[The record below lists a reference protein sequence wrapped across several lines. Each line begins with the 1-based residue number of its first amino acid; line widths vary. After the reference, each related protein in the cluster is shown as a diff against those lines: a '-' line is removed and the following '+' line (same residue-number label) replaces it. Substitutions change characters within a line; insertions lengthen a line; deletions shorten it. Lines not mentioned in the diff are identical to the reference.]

1 MASNTKSP
9 LVIIPTLNERANL
22 EKLLP
27 SLLELVLPTTSTSA
41 GSRQLDILIV
51 DDGSTDGTELFLA
64 DLKSTR
70 VNLLSR
76 GRKLGIGSAI
86 RDGLMWAYDH
96 GYSEVVTMDGD
107 GTHHPQ
113 SVIDLLDEQ
122 HKAAILIGTRY
133 TDAEDKRSQWRIWLS
148 SIAQSLRGL
157 LLNLRVDASNN
168 LRRYRLNEVPR
179 SLFKVAASNSYSFLF
194 ETALFAQH
202 NEITLGEIP
211 APLADRK
218 EGESKLRGADIVDG
232 ICQLLKYSLLIHF
245 TPERI
250 KLPLAEFAE
259 TQNSA
264 PSEWDS
270 YWGAPPTLVSAVYGV
285 LAKFY
290 RNLLIRPTLNC
301 FLANTFKLNSKLLHA
316 GCGGGGVDLGLR
328 ELYQITPLD
337 LSSSALMAYSLLHTD
352 APQTQ
357 LSPAP
362 VLGSVFALPF
372 EDDTFDGVY
381 NLGVME
387 HFTEAQIV
395 AALKEFKRVIK
406 KDGKILLFW
415 PPEFGFSVRVLKVIG
430 AILKLFKNEEPLFP
444 PEISRVTSKTQIE
457 NYASQAGLKVAGY
470 YFGIKDFYTQVA
482 ITLEGD

>member
-1 MASNTKSP
+1 MNSTPKPP

-22 EKLLP
+22 ERLLP
-27 SLLELVLPTTSTSA
+27 SLLELVLPPNSSTA
-41 GSRQLDILIV
+41 ISRQVDILIV

-64 DLKSTR
+64 DLKTTR
-70 VNLLSR
+70 VHLLSR

-86 RDGLMWAYDH
+86 RDGIMWAYDH

-107 GTHHPQ
+107 GTHHPK

-133 TDAEDKRSQWRIWLS
+133 TEAEDARGQARRWLS
-148 SIAQSLRGL
+148 SVAQNLRGI
-157 LLNLRVDASNN
+157 LLNLTVDASNN
-168 LRRYRLNEVPR
+168 LRRYRLNQIPR

-194 ETALFAQH
+194 ETALIAQH
-202 NEITLGEIP
+202 NEIQLGEIP
-211 APLADRK
+211 APLADR
-218 EGESKLRGADIVDG
+218 ENGESKLRGSDIVDG
-232 ICQLLKYSLLIHF
+232 ICQLIKNSLLVHF

-250 KLPLAEFAE
+250 KLPLAGFEDL
-259 TQNSA
+259 QQSG

-270 YWGAPPTLVSAVYGV
+270 YWGAPPTLISTIYGV
-285 LAKFY
+285 LAKYY
-290 RNLLIRPTLNC
+290 RNLLIRPALNC
-301 FLANTFKLNSKLLHA
+301 FLANTFKINSKLLHA

-337 LSSSALMAYSLLHTD
+337 LSSSALMAYSLLHSDDSKT
-352 APQTQ
+352 P

-362 VLGSVFALPF
+362 ILGSVFQLPF
-372 EDDTFDGVY
+372 EDASFDGVY

-387 HFTEAQIV
+387 HFTDAEIV
-395 AALKEFKRVIK
+395 AALTEFKRVIK

-444 PEISRVTSKTQIE
+444 PEISRVQNRKQIDG
-457 NYASQAGLKVAGY
+457 YAEQAGLKVSGY
-470 YFGIKDFYTQVA
+470 YFGIKDLYTQVA
-482 ITLEGD
+482 ITLEVG